1 LCDNRYQKDANE
13 ALELDE
19 EVHFQKYEEPKH
31 HDNARGLLIHDI
43 PDHDRE
49 DHCES
54 GANDSADEAEDRLS
68 GSHGHANGLH
78 QVRCH
83 VQILRWQPLARLQTK
98 EQYA

>member
-1 LCDNRYQKDANE
+1 
-13 ALELDE
+13 
-19 EVHFQKYEEPKH
+19 
-31 HDNARGLLIHDI
+31 
-43 PDHDRE
+43 
-49 DHCES
+49 
-54 GANDSADEAEDRLS
+54 LS